1 MTGGVSELGYRAI
14 AQTLFPPT
22 TLAKAIVR
30 LGFVQADPIRAP
42 ARAQDLILRHR
53 VDGYRVGDLE
63 RRYPSLPVEED
74 LLYAYGFLPRPVSRR
89 LHPRGTDPLGEL
101 ERAVLVAIRE
111 NGPTHPA
118 ELAASLG
125 SDRVVNAWGGYSK
138 ATKAALE
145 RLHFRGLLRVARRD
159 NGIRVYEVA
168 PPRPEPEPHDQRLG
182 RLLIVVANVLAPVAE
197 PTLRTIAAQLQ
208 RALTGAPDHRVAR
221 HVLGDLLQRGELV
234 RQPVD
239 GVSYVSPVPPPSPE
253 DPPARVRFLAPFDPL
268 VWDRRRFEH
277 LWGWPYRF
285 EAYTPT
291 AQRIRGYYALPVLW
305 RDQVV
310 GWANAAVTEGRL
322 QVQLGFPGRRPTTA
336 AFKHEAHAEAAHLAA
351 FLGLDEG
358 AAELTT

>member
-1 MTGGVSELGYRAI
+1 MAGGVSELRFRAI
-14 AQTLFPPT
+14 AHTLFRPT

-74 LLYAYGFLPRPVSRR
+74 LLYAYGFLPRPVSRW
-89 LHPRGTDPLGEL
+89 LHPRGTDALGDL
-101 ERAVLVAIRE
+101 ERTVLRLIGE

-118 ELAASLG
+118 ELAAALG

-168 PPRPEPEPHDQRLG
+168 PPRPEADSHSQRLG
-182 RLLIVVANVLAPVAE
+182 ALLIVVANVLAPVAE
-197 PTLRTIAAQLQ
+197 PTLRAIAAQLQ
-208 RALTGAPDHRVAR
+208 RALTGAPDHRAAR
-221 HVLGDLLQRGELV
+221 LVLADVLKRGELV

-239 GVSYVSPVPPPSPE
+239 GVSYVSPVPVPAPE
-253 DPPARVRFLAPFDPL
+253 DPAARVRFLAPFDPL

-291 AQRIRGYYALPVLW
+291 SRRIRGYYALPVLW

-322 QVQLGFPGRRPTTA
+322 RVQLGFAGRPPTTA
-336 AFKHEAHAEAAHLAA
+336 AFKREAKAEAARLAA
-351 FLGLDEG
+351 FLGLDE
-358 AAELTT
+358 AAADLTA

>member
-1 MTGGVSELGYRAI
+1 MAGGVSELRSRAI
-14 AQTLFPPT
+14 AHTLFPPT
-22 TLAKAIVR
+22 TLAKAIGR

-53 VDGYRVGDLE
+53 VAGYRAGDLD
-63 RRYPSLPVEED
+63 RRYPALPVEED
-74 LLYAYGFLPRPVSRR
+74 LLYAYGFVPRPVSRW
-89 LHPRGTDPLGEL
+89 LHPRGTGDLGEL
-101 ERAVLVAIRE
+101 ERAVLTVIAE

-118 ELAASLG
+118 ELAARLG

-145 RLHFRGLLRVARRD
+145 RLHFRGHLRVARRD

-168 PPRPEPEPHDQRLG
+168 PPRPEADPHHERLG
-182 RLLIVVANVLAPVAE
+182 RLLLVVANVLAPVAE
-197 PTLRTIAAQLQ
+197 PTLRSIAAQLQ
-208 RALTGAPDHRVAR
+208 RSLTGTPDHRVAR
-221 HVLGDLLQRGELV
+221 QVLGDLLQRGELT
-234 RQPVD
+234 RESFD
-239 GVSYVSPVPPPSPE
+239 GAGYVSPLPGPAPQ
-253 DPPARVRFLAPFDPL
+253 DPPGRVRFLAPFDPL

-285 EAYTPT
+285 EAYTPA

-310 GWANAAVTEGRL
+310 GWANAAVTDGRL
-322 QVQLGFPGRRPTTA
+322 RVQLGFAGRRPSAA
-336 AFKHEAHAEAAHLAA
+336 AFKREADAEAARLAA

-358 AAELTT
+358 AAELTA

>member
-1 MTGGVSELGYRAI
+1 MAGGVSELGYRAI
-14 AQTLFPPT
+14 AHTLFRPT
-22 TLAKAIVR
+22 TLTKAIVR

-74 LLYAYGFLPRPVSRR
+74 LLYAYGFLPRTVSRW

-101 ERAVLVAIRE
+101 DRTVLALIGE

-168 PPRPEPEPHDQRLG
+168 PPRPEADPQPQRLG
-182 RLLIVVANVLAPVAE
+182 QLLVVVATVLAPVAE
-197 PTLRTIAAQLQ
+197 PTLRSIAAQLQ

-221 HVLGDLLQRGELV
+221 LVLTDLLQRGELV
-234 RQPVD
+234 QQPVD
-239 GVSYVSPVPPPSPE
+239 GVSYVSPVPPPAPV

-291 AQRIRGYYALPVLW
+291 TRRIRGYYALPVLW
-305 RDQVV
+305 RSQVV
-310 GWANAAVTEGRL
+310 GWANATVTEGRL
-322 QVQLGFPGRRPTTA
+322 RVRLGFAGRRPTAA
-336 AFKHEAHAEAAHLAA
+336 AFRREANAEAARLAA

-358 AAELTT
+358 AADLTA